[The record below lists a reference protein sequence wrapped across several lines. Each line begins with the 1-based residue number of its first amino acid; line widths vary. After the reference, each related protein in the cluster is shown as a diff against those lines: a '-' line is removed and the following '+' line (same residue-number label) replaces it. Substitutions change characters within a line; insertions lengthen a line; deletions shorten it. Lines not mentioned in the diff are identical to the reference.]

1 MSMNMKTPTREDI
14 VFEFHDKFNHAV
26 NEDWNISLLELRM
39 KLINEEASEVSNE
52 FANMLVDLERGKQIT
67 LQQKTNLLKE
77 LCDLQYVLSG
87 ACVALGL
94 DEFQV
99 AFNRVHRSNM
109 SKLGTDGKP
118 VYRKDGKVTKGENY
132 TPPKL
137 EDLVE

>member
-1 MSMNMKTPTREDI
+1 MNMKTQTREDR
-14 VFEFHDKFNHAV
+14 VFEFHNKFNHAV
-26 NEDWNISLLELRM
+26 DAEWNISLLELRM
-39 KLINEEASEVSNE
+39 KLIKEEASEVSTE
-52 FANMLVDLERGKQIT
+52 FASMIVDLERGKSIT

-94 DEFQV
+94 NEFQV

-109 SKLGTDGKP
+109 SKLGKDGKP
-118 VYRKDGKVTKGENY
+118 VYRKDGKVIKGENY
-132 TPPKL
+132 KPPVL

>member
-1 MSMNMKTPTREDI
+1 MNMKTQTREDR

-26 NEDWNISLLELRM
+26 DAEWNISLLELRM
-39 KLINEEASEVSNE
+39 KLIKEEASEVSTE
-52 FANMLVDLERGKQIT
+52 FASMIVDLERGKSIT

-99 AFNRVHRSNM
+99 AFNRVHKSNM
-109 SKLGTDGKP
+109 SKLGKDGKP
-118 VYRKDGKVTKGENY
+118 VYRKDGKVIKGENY
-132 TPPKL
+132 KPPVL